1 MAEQSKSGKSTTSRA
16 GRFMKLAGMTASVAG
31 RYAGDRVRRVFSSED
46 EETRLSRTY
55 DRMAE
60 DIASTLGELKGA
72 VMKVGQIASQTQD
85 LLPKEFSQALQK
97 LQKEAPPMPYEM
109 IRQQILRELGSD
121 PDVLFRRF
129 DREPYAAASI
139 GQVHRAQLQDG
150 QEVIV
155 KVQYPGVDKSCD
167 SDLKQLRLAL
177 KMGGL
182 LKIPKEV
189 VDQLFEEIRQRLHE
203 ELDYEN
209 EARNIA
215 RFREFHCNDEG
226 VLIPAVIKQFSSRRV
241 LTLELV
247 EGDHIS
253 AITPERYNQDTINR
267 IGHRIFTTMADQLFR
282 FHCIHG
288 DPHAGNFAYRPD
300 GTIILYDF
308 GCVKDLKPEIV
319 EAYRHTLIAA
329 LHGDY
334 EALDRYMIDL
344 GVRVEDKPP
353 IDSAYYAMWRDI
365 LIRPFVDSDT
375 PYHFADSDIHQQVAV
390 KTPTIWKY
398 MDRLK
403 PPVESIFID
412 RMIAGHYWMLKRLG
426 VQAAFRS
433 ELERYLAVE
442 QVA

>member
-1 MAEQSKSGKSTTSRA
+1 
-16 GRFMKLAGMTASVAG
+16 
-31 RYAGDRVRRVFSSED
+31 
-46 EETRLSRTY
+46 
-55 DRMAE
+55 
-60 DIASTLGELKGA
+60 
-72 VMKVGQIASQTQD
+72 
-85 LLPKEFSQALQK
+85 
-97 LQKEAPPMPYEM
+97 
-109 IRQQILRELGSD
+109 
-121 PDVLFRRF
+121 
-129 DREPYAAASI
+129 
-139 GQVHRAQLQDG
+139 
-150 QEVIV
+150 
-155 KVQYPGVDKSCD
+155 

-189 VDQLFEEIRQRLHE
+189 VDQLFEEIRLRLHE

-215 RFREFHCNDEG
+215 RFREFHRHDEG
-226 VLIPAVIKQFSSRRV
+226 VLIPAVIKQFSSRRI

-253 AITPERYNQDTINR
+253 AVTPERYSQDTINR
-267 IGHRIFTTMADQLFR
+267 IGHRIFTTMADQLFQ

-365 LIRPFVDSDT
+365 LIRPFVDT
-375 PYHFADSDIHQQVAV
+375 ERPYHFADSDIHQQVAV

-426 VQAAFRS
+426 VQAAFRT